1 MSAITTRGPN
11 NILVLEP
18 SGVMVDEVCDEVCA
32 RENLKII
39 CKRYGI
45 QPDDIFECVNAYVEF
60 KQSTID
66 SDYIKMKIGKF
77 SENELMVDT
86 VAITDWAFLSVVDF
100 AHDVDSRNA
109 GYDTAKTFADLYASG
124 IEMILLDCLL
134 DIKSN
139 DLHWVS
145 VSEIHR
151 IVLDGFEDAHEI
163 IDETNVDETLE
174 QLGYRTKPTNDDEET
189 IH

>member
-32 RENLKII
+32 REVLNTI

-60 KQSTID
+60 KQSSMD
-66 SDYIKMKIGKF
+66 SNYIKMKIDQY
-77 SENELMVDT
+77 NADELMVDT
-86 VAITDWAFLSVVDF
+86 VAITDWAFLSVIDF
-100 AHDVDSRNA
+100 AHDVESRNA
-109 GYDTAKTFADLYASG
+109 GYDTATTFEELYALG

-151 IVLDGFEDAHEI
+151 IVLEGFEDAHEEI
-163 IDETNVDETLE
+163 NETNIDKTLK
-174 QLGYRTKPTNDDEET
+174 QLGYQTKPTNDGEET
-189 IH
+189 LH